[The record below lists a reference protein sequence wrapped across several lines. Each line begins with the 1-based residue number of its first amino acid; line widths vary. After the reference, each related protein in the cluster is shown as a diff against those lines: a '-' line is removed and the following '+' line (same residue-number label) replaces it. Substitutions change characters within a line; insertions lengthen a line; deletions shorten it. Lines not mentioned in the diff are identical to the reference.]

1 MSKTTLQWTLF
12 SGSNNSLVCES
23 LHKSVASVILFIHTV
38 WNVNSAPGSQPLK
51 MQSLK
56 HATVSPFLCIYN
68 WIEHEMLNIMRKPSQ
83 HWKIEALCGQSR

>member
-23 LHKSVASVILFIHTV
+23 LHKSVASVVLFIHTV

-51 MQSLK
+51 MQAWNMQQWVHFS
-56 HATVSPFLCIYN
+56 AYI
-68 WIEHEMLNIMRKPSQ
+68 IE
-83 HWKIEALCGQSR
+83 